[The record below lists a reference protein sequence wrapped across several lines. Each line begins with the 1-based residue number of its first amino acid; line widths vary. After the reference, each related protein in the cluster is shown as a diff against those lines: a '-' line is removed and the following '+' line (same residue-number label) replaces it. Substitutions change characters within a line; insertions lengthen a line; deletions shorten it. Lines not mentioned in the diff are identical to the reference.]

1 MALVEIPLTPVSQ
14 HFAIQLAGVQYQL
27 TLIWRDVAGW
37 VLDIAGNDRRPIV
50 QGIPLVAGADLLAQ
64 YRHLGFGGQLF
75 VMSDPAMLVP
85 PTRDNLGIESHVY
98 FMSDV

>member
-14 HFAIQLAGVQYQL
+14 QFAIQLAGVQYQL

-37 VLDIAGNDRRPIV
+37 VLDIASNDRTPII

-64 YRHLGFGGQLF
+64 YRYLGIGGQLF
-75 VMSDPAMLVP
+75 VMSDPAVLDP
-85 PTRDNLGIESHVY
+85 PTSANLGIESHLY
-98 FMSDV
+98 FLTS